1 MLLVP
6 GCSSVQPPSPHAAA
20 GNVFGSFL
28 ADAVPVISKFFV
40 LTVTSATTLAPLFTE
55 EILFIDGEV
64 LNKMTGAILI
74 PELSLSLA
82 WIMN

>member
-1 MLLVP
+1 MF
-6 GCSSVQPPSPHAAA
+6 
-20 GNVFGSFL
+20 FGSFL